1 MKLLKKSLILLL
13 VLAMIL
19 PINVVKVKAE
29 DDLLK
34 TTKTSTWL
42 WNTSE
47 IVTDSDKIVNFLVA
61 NNVKVLY
68 LQIDYTL
75 KKEFYNSFI
84 EKANAKNIA
93 VQALDGSANWVNT
106 DGAKY
111 RIKFFN
117 WLTTYQQNSLQA
129 QRFQGVHLDVEP
141 YLNSKY
147 AKSPNIV
154 FEKYQEFLLMSKSSC
169 TKLNLEFSIDIP
181 FWFHEISYKNKY
193 GKGNVA
199 EWIFKNIKT
208 VTIMAYRDTATGII
222 NVSQSEMNLCAKYN
236 VKATIAVETG
246 KSAEGNFLTFYEE
259 GKTSMYSQLNTV
271 CNNYVQNSAFDGVA
285 IHYLNSWMAM
295 N

>member
-1 MKLLKKSLILLL
+1 MKLFKKALIMLL

-47 IVTDSDKIVNFLVA
+47 IVTDSDKIINFLVV

-93 VQALDGSANWVNT
+93 VQALDGSANWVNV

-111 RIKFFN
+111 RIKFFD
-117 WLTTYQQNSLQA
+117 WLTTYQQSSLEA

-141 YLNSKY
+141 YLNSRY
-147 AKSPNIV
+147 AKSRNSV
-154 FEKYQEFLLMSKSSC
+154 FEMYQEFLLMSKSSSA
-169 TKLNLEFSIDIP
+169 KLNLEFSIDIP
-181 FWFHEISYKNKY
+181 FWFHEIAYKNKY

-199 EWIFKNIKT
+199 EWIFKNIKA

-222 NVSQSEMNLCAKYN
+222 NVSQSEMNLCAKYD

-246 KSAEGNFLTFYEE
+246 KSAEGNFVTFYEE
-259 GKTSMYSQLNTV
+259 GKTNMYNQLNTV
-271 CNNYVQNSAFDGVA
+271 SNNYIQNSAFDGVA